1 MGALINFVN
10 WFWRLLSKSVVLLF
24 NLPFQIGLAIGGC
37 VAAVATMFS
46 HFSFFS
52 SATSCIN
59 ELTRSAHTVIDSYG
73 GSNAAYIFLGWFSFG
88 RLVQVVGGVI
98 SLTRGVT
105 AVVFVTML
113 VSTLSVLTVAYTVRG
128 VQKAIQICSAGL
140 IDT

>member
-10 WFWRLLSKSVVLLF
+10 WFWRLLSKSVGLLF

-59 ELTRSAHTVIDSYG
+59 ELTRSAQTV
-73 GSNAAYIFLGWFSFG
+73 
-88 RLVQVVGGVI
+88 
-98 SLTRGVT
+98 
-105 AVVFVTML
+105 
-113 VSTLSVLTVAYTVRG
+113 TLSPPQSFVIFTLYTLSPTVAVLGT
-128 VQKAIQICSAGL
+128 
-140 IDT
+140 